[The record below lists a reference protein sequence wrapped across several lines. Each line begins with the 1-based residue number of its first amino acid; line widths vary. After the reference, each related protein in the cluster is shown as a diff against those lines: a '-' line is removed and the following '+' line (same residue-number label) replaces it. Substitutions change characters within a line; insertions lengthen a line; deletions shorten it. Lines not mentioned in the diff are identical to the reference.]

1 VNAAKRKRQAAR
13 AEASRSVGRA
23 TQHLRASLNF
33 HAEKVDTVFALGKQ
47 ALKKGEYPLG
57 VALAD
62 SFALALDCY
71 GELFKCLSACLETAP
86 SEFDQ
91 MSEMAGPLIM
101 PSATSPTA
109 ALVPVLPVPF
119 QGAAGGAVPSQ
130 NVRIRRLPDGSLH
143 VVLMNLDPALPATAF
158 SAEVGSPSTDVTF
171 TKVLRDRLPLA
182 IQYGDIPAYLLN
194 DPALQ
199 LHQLLFQ

>member
-1 VNAAKRKRQAAR
+1 MNAAKRKRQAAR
-13 AEASRSVGRA
+13 AEASRSIGRA

-33 HAEKVDTVFALGKQ
+33 HAEKAETVFALGEQ
-47 ALKKGEYPLG
+47 ALKQGEYPLG

-86 SEFDQ
+86 GEFDQ

-101 PSATSPTA
+101 PSATSPIA
-109 ALVPVLPVPF
+109 ALVPVASVPF
-119 QGAAGGAVPSQ
+119 QGSSGGVVAPQ

-158 SAEVGSPSTDVTF
+158 NADVAAPPTDVTF
-171 TKVLRDRLPLA
+171 TKVVRDRLPLA
-182 IQYGDIPAYLLN
+182 VQYGNVPAYLLN

-199 LHQLLFQ
+199 LNQLLFQ